1 MGLSHICSPN
11 TLQYHTCITHHAEM
25 LRETIAY
32 LYLYLY
38 LYFSPVAPRFDRELV
53 FPLPNSQARASI
65 LDIHTRKW
73 SQPPAA
79 ELKQHLAHRCVGY
92 CGADLKASFGFRP
105 PIQPC
110 FARVI
115 HFVVFAVGLVS
126 CCPNHVFTTN
136 QSSVQSYIG

>member
-1 MGLSHICSPN
+1 MYIMHLLCYVEEKS
-11 TLQYHTCITHHAEM
+11 A
-25 LRETIAY
+25 
-32 LYLYLY
+32 
-38 LYFSPVAPRFDRELV
+38 VAARFDRELV

-92 CGADLKASFGFRP
+92 CGADLKASFCFRL

-110 FARVI
+110 LACVLHLRVS
-115 HFVVFAVGLVS
+115 AA
-126 CCPNHVFTTN
+126 T
-136 QSSVQSYIG
+136 